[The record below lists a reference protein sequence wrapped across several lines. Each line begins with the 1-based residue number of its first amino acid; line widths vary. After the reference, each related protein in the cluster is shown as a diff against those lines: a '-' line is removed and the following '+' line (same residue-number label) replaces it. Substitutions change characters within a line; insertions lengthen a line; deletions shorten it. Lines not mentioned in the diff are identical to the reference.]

1 MFTVYLC
8 YGGSKSLLSCGV
20 SMKAVSHWMLHACTV
35 MCRPLTRRWRSQRVI
50 WNVIVDTRHAA
61 SLSYCHLC
69 VCVFVCVCI
78 KSFTSAVQS
87 LPTHCTDRST
97 ERRYSWCEHLTVFE
111 RWESVTSINCSA
123 QLPVMKSLILFTRWS
138 HGNDI
143 CLTGEL
149 LRWIIVLLVHSFLND
164 LTQAMLRLSLLFSWW
179 KNKKLRFLSVCRLCW
194 EGVRHRGSIS

>member
-69 VCVFVCVCI
+69 VCLCACALRV
-78 KSFTSAVQS
+78 
-87 LPTHCTDRST
+87 
-97 ERRYSWCEHLTVFE
+97 
-111 RWESVTSINCSA
+111 
-123 QLPVMKSLILFTRWS
+123 LPVLFRVYPPTVQIGPLNVDIRGVNIWQYLNVGKVLPASTVLLNCQLWNRLFFSLVEVTEM
-138 HGNDI
+138 
-143 CLTGEL
+143 TY
-149 LRWIIVLLVHSFLND
+149 VLLVSCYD
-164 LTQAMLRLSLLFSWW
+164 
-179 KNKKLRFLSVCRLCW
+179 
-194 EGVRHRGSIS
+194 GS